1 MEPGRLSKRITL
13 LRVAEKT
20 ASSGAGTAIQGLTP
34 IADVW
39 AEVTPISGRESFASN
54 QRFAEVDVR
63 FRIRW
68 RKLVSPIAA
77 IRYDSGDGAG
87 ARDFDVVEVIEI
99 GRREGFD
106 VLATARAE

>member
-1 MEPGRLSKRITL
+1 MEPGRLDRRITL

-20 ASSGAGTAIQGLTP
+20 AASGAGTAIEGLEP

-68 RKLVSPIAA
+68 RKLVSPVTAVK
-77 IRYDSGDGAG
+77 YDAQDGAG
-87 ARDFDVVEVIEI
+87 PRLFDVREVLIV
-99 GRREGFD
+99 GRREGLD